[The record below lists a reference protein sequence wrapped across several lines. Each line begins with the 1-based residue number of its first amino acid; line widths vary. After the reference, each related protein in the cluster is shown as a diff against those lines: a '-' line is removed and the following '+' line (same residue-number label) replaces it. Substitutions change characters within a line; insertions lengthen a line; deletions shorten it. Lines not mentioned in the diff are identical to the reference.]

1 MSLWRLIFREISYRK
16 VDFCVSA
23 AAIAVAVAISVAVMT
38 LLRAHEA
45 RADDLASLRKDETL
59 ALMRSVEDDY
69 RKITLK
75 SGYNLLIVSK
85 NQNLAQFYA
94 QGYAKDFIPESYVSR
109 LADSPLITV
118 RHLMPTLSQPIAW
131 PGQTGIQA
139 ILMGVRS
146 EVPQSHLNT
155 KAPLWQPVEL
165 GQARVGYVLAQQLG
179 VRAGNSLDVM
189 GRTFTVSEIPPER
202 GSADDITFW
211 LHLDDAQ
218 AVLERPGQ
226 INAIMA
232 LSCHCAEATL
242 EGVRSEIAKI
252 LPDTQVIQ
260 LAAQTAVRA
269 SARDRAAALSEE
281 TIAAEEAYH
290 HSQQRQQEALATWL
304 LPMTFLGAGAWV
316 GLQALANVR
325 TRRSEI
331 GIWRALGFQS
341 QQVAF
346 IFLAKAVL
354 LGLGGALIG
363 YVLGFATGLAW
374 SHLEGV
380 RFGEYGARALFDLR
394 LLLGAMFLA
403 PFLSLLAS
411 WLPTQI
417 AARQDPVRALRVD

>member
-69 RKITLK
+69 LKITLK